1 MKDFYCPYCEHGM
14 DKDEVNV
21 HEDSVIGE
29 WDDVECNACKKEFV
43 LSAEPDILYSTTEL
57 EPAND

>member
-21 HEDSVIGE
+21 HEDDVLGE
-29 WDDVECNACKKEFV
+29 WEVECLECKKTFE
-43 LSAEPDILYSTTEL
+43 LTAEPDILYSTAEL
-57 EPAND
+57 EPANDQ